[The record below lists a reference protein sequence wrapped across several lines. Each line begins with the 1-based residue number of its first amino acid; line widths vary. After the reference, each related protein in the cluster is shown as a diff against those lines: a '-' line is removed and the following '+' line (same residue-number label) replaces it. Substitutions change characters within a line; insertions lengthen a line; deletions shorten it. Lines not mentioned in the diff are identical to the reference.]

1 MSRKPLGFRPSSFKK
16 RRETRKT
23 RNSKTQRAVLQ
34 LSIEYR
40 SNWVAN
46 VAQYLGL
53 QGEEKPVE
61 RKSAL
66 SKTVNFNTK
75 IVSHEIVTENGN
87 SNININAYTAS
98 HLDVPTVKY
107 DANEIKNQYQHF
119 RDIPFCDI
127 TVIT

>member
-1 MSRKPLGFRPSSFKK
+1 M
-16 RRETRKT
+16 
-23 RNSKTQRAVLQ
+23 LQ

-75 IVSHEIVTENGN
+75 VVSHEIVTENGN

-107 DANEIKNQYQHF
+107 DANEIKNQYQHL